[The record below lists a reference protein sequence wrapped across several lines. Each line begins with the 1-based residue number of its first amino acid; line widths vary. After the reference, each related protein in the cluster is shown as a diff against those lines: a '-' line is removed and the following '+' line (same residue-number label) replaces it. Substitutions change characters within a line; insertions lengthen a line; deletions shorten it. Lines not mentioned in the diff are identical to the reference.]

1 MPAELAKYLEYLRRN
16 ATAYNSYFKWKQHVV
31 FQKPVGL
38 ICSMCIQLH
47 LETHFGIKNGSVNNL
62 GEYWSKKDCGM
73 PKIEQVS
80 RFTFETYKEVSG
92 GFAQFAKTVR
102 DISQIKFTIADL
114 LVIASIVA
122 LFILLI
128 LVILIN
134 KGIYCPFYSTERYK
148 RLIRWE

>member
-1 MPAELAKYLEYLRRN
+1 
-16 ATAYNSYFKWKQHVV
+16 
-31 FQKPVGL
+31 
-38 ICSMCIQLH
+38 
-47 LETHFGIKNGSVNNL
+47 
-62 GEYWSKKDCGM
+62 M

-148 RLIRWE
+148 RLIR